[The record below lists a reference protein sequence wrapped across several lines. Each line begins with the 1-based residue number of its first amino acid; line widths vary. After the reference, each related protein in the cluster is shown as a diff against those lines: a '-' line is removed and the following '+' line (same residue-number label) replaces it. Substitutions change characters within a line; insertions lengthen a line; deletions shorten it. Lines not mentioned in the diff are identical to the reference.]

1 MAPLSV
7 TIITL
12 NEERNLPDALESV
25 SGIADEVIVVDSG
38 STDRTRD
45 IAQAAGAR
53 FITHEWTDYSQQ
65 KNYAAEQAKHDWIL
79 SLDADERLSAEL
91 SDSIAKWKQQEPGHA
106 AFSFSRRNNYLGAWV
121 RHGGWYPDRKARLY
135 DRRRARFAGAV
146 HESLRV
152 DGSVGRLDGDLLHY
166 TMRSIEDHQRATEL
180 YSTLSAAE
188 RFAQGHRRWLLPM
201 VATPVWS
208 FLRGYV
214 LQLGFLDGWRGWRI
228 ARMTALCSY
237 LKYKKLG
244 RLIRENAADDPSEA
258 KP

>member
-12 NEERNLPDALESV
+12 NEERNLPGALASV

-38 STDRTRD
+38 STDGTRD
-45 IAQAAGAR
+45 IAQASGAR
-53 FITHEWTDYSQQ
+53 FITREWTDYSQQ
-65 KNYAAEQAKHDWIL
+65 KNYAAEQATHDWIL

-91 SDSIAKWKQQEPGHA
+91 RDSLAKWKQQEPKQSA
-106 AFSFSRRNNYLGAWV
+106 CSVSRRNNYLGAWV

-135 DRRRARFAGAV
+135 DRRRARFVGAV

-152 DGSVGRLDGDLLHY
+152 KGTTGQLDGDLLHY
-166 TMRSIEDHQRATEL
+166 TMRNPADHRRTTEL

-188 RFAQGHRRWLLPM
+188 RFAQGRRRWLLPLM
-201 VATPVWS
+201 AAPVWS

-228 ARMTALCSY
+228 ARMTALYSY

-244 RLIRENAADDPSEA
+244 RLIRENAADSPSEA